1 MTALAMVAL
10 AGAIALAETKESP
23 TMLHASGTFDVK
35 VTPVAL
41 EGPVADETLGRFVLD
56 KRYHGALEATGF
68 GQMLT
73 AGRPDQ
79 GSAGYV
85 AIERVEGTL
94 DGRKGSFALQHFGT
108 MTPAGQDLRILV
120 VPGSGGGE
128 LAGIS
133 GSCTIRIEGKQHFYD
148 LEYALAGHP

>member
-1 MTALAMVAL
+1 MH
-10 AGAIALAETKESP
+10 
-23 TMLHASGTFDVK
+23 HASGTFEVK

-41 EGPVADETLGRFVLD
+41 EGPVADATLGRFSLD

-85 AIERVEGTL
+85 AIERVDGTL
-94 DGRKGSFALQHFGT
+94 DGRKGSFALQHRGT
-108 MTPAGQDLRILV
+108 MSPAGLDLEVLV
-120 VPGSGGGE
+120 VPGSGDGE

-133 GSCTIRIEGKQHFYD
+133 GRCTIRIEAKQHFYD
-148 LEYALAGHP
+148 LEYSLPGHP